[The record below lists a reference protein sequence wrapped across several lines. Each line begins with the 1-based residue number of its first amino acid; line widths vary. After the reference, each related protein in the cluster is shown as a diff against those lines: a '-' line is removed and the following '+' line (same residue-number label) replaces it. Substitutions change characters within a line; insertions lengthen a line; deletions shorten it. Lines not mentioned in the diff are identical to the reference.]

1 MQLRVA
7 LDEFKRNS
15 ERRFPEEHRT
25 TGAFSGSEG
34 RLVHVAPTGAL
45 RDYGYPLSG
54 RYGVQRSRLGVAV
67 GDDVRWFDELEPLE
81 QLYRDD
87 TALVE
92 TRLGAGDFTVRQFDL
107 TLDDRHLTRIELRG
121 DVPEGTEVV
130 AAFTAAPDGTE
141 TRVGNLDH
149 GNAVEVFHHDEH
161 DYFAADTD
169 AEFACDVQAPFDSV
183 IDEDPVPFPSESDTG
198 RYESDNLTPNVV
210 VNAPLSTEGDA
221 ASVTLGSLLADHGET
236 YREAALSRVT
246 TAVETHDSV
255 EALLE
260 AARERRPAAVPEDQA
275 FGEVAAADLR
285 TLDLL
290 AAPTGAHVAGPDFDP
305 FYAYSGG
312 YGYTWFRDDAEVTRY
327 LAEAGDDLGVNVA
340 DHLDDSV
347 AFYCDTQGEDG
358 TWPHRVWPRDGTL
371 APGWANG
378 RIEDG
383 DGVDYQA
390 DQTASVITF
399 LADYLRRVERPDER
413 VADAL
418 AAAVDGLDDSL
429 AEDGLPVRCQNAW
442 ENMIGRFAHTAA
454 TFLQAYATVADAPVS
469 DDLRERAL
477 ERARSVYGGI
487 DRLWVPDRGVYALRE
502 DDGDLDE
509 RLDSGSLA
517 LVEAHRAYEAVDG
530 VDEERRERLVSH
542 VEATVEGLWHDPDG
556 SEVRGLARF
565 EGDPWRV
572 DDQSDP
578 KVWSV
583 STGWGAVAAGHLA
596 LLTGDDSHFERASD
610 LLSILLPG
618 GPLTTGTD
626 LLAEQVFD
634 DGTLDSATPLGWS
647 HALRLRA
654 VSLLFE
660 HGELPRIE
668 AAAPTVAGD
677 DD

>member
-1 MQLRVA
+1 MQFRVA
-7 LDEFKRNS
+7 LDDFKRNS
-15 ERRFPEEHRT
+15 GRRFPEEHRT
-25 TGAFSGSEG
+25 TGAFSGGEG

-54 RYGVQRSRLGVAV
+54 LYGVQRSRLGISV
-67 GDDVRWFDELEPLE
+67 GDRVRWFDELDPTT
-81 QLYRDD
+81 QRYRGD

-92 TRLGAGDFTVRQFDL
+92 TRLDAGEFTVRQYDL

-121 DVPEGTEVV
+121 DVPDGAELV

-141 TRVGNLDH
+141 NRVGNLDH
-149 GNAVEVFHHDEH
+149 GDAVEVFHHDEH
-161 DYFAADTD
+161 DYFAADTA
-169 AEFACDVQAPFDSV
+169 AEFACDVQAPFDAV
-183 IDEDPVPFPSESDTG
+183 LGEDPVPFPSEGDAG
-198 RYESDNLTPNVV
+198 RYESDSLTPNVV
-210 VNAPLSTEGDA
+210 VRAPLSDDDGT

-236 YREAALSRVT
+236 DREAALSRLT
-246 TAVETHDSV
+246 AAVEGHGSLD
-255 EALLE
+255 ALLD
-260 AARERRPAAVPEDQA
+260 AARDRRPAALPEEQPLGA
-275 FGEVAAADLR
+275 VAAADLR

-290 AAPTGAHVAGPDFDP
+290 AAPTGARVAGPDFDP

-312 YGYTWFRDDAEVTRY
+312 YGYTWFRDDAEITRY
-327 LAEAGDDLGVNVA
+327 LAEAGEDLGVDVA
-340 DHLDDSV
+340 DHLCDTA
-347 AFYCDTQGEDG
+347 AFYCDTQGDDG

-390 DQTASVITF
+390 DQTASVVSF
-399 LADYLRRVERPDER
+399 LADYLRRADDPDER

-429 AEDGLPVRCQNAW
+429 ADDGLPVRCQNAW
-442 ENMIGRFAHTAA
+442 ENMNGRFAHTAA

-469 DDLRERAL
+469 EGLREHARERAH
-477 ERARSVYGGI
+477 RAYEGV
-487 DRLWVPDRGVYALRE
+487 DRLWVEGRGVYALRE
-502 DDGDLDE
+502 DEGELDE
-509 RLDSGSLA
+509 RLDSGTLA
-517 LVEAHRAYEAVDG
+517 LVEAHRAYEAIG
-530 VDEERRERLVSH
+530 PVDETRRERLVSH
-542 VEATVEGLWHDPDG
+542 VEATIEGLRRDPDG

-572 DDQSDP
+572 DEQADP

-583 STGWGAVAAGHLA
+583 STGWGAVATAHLA
-596 LLTGDDSHFERASD
+596 LLTGDRSHFDRAGE
-610 LLSILLPG
+610 LLSHLLPD
-618 GPLTTGTD
+618 GPLTTETG

-654 VSLLFE
+654 IALLAE
-660 HGELPRIE
+660 RDELPQVE
-668 AAAPTVAGD
+668 AGTPAAAVD
-677 DD
+677 D